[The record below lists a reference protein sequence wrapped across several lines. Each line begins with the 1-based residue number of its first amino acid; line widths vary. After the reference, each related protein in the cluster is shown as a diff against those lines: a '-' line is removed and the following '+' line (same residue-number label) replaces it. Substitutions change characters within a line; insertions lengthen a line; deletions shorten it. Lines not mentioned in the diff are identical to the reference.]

1 MDNAIKNVRDEH
13 TLNELL
19 QCYKKHC
26 KADYFIVGYVSQKV
40 IYYNIVTDLQGAVL
54 NVSSS
59 DRGSKQCIKYR
70 PTKEQ
75 RASLSKSG
83 TALMTKKEYELLLSK
98 INRERAAKNQK
109 TINKGELL
117 EKILTEKSGK
127 KWYKDDTPFYMGS
140 DLTIDNIGY
149 QIKFYDATICTLEKL
164 QELEQG

>member
-1 MDNAIKNVRDEH
+1 MDNATKNVRDER

-40 IYYNIVTDLQGAVL
+40 IYYNIVSDLQGAVL
-54 NVSSS
+54 NVSSA

-75 RASLSKSG
+75 RAELSKSG
-83 TALMTKKEYELLLSK
+83 TVLMTKNDFDDLL
-98 INRERAAKNQK
+98 INTNRERAAKNQK

-140 DLTIDNIGY
+140 DLTVDNIGY